1 MKETFQQYTK
11 RIRGYVAGKKPLD
24 VLTSTPK
31 QIAGLIQGMSKRRLA
46 RRPAP
51 DAWSVTEILAHL
63 ADTEVTQSFR
73 IRLILGSNK
82 TPIQAFD
89 QDVWAEFSNYQ
100 SHDPVRSFEAY
111 RVNRER
117 NLRLLKSLPRRRWSY
132 YGIHAERGKETI
144 SRITEMM
151 AGHDI
156 NHITQIR
163 RQLK

>member
-111 RVNRER
+111 CVNRER